1 MCIPCLDYLIL
12 IESVMNTR
20 TTSKQ
25 GRKVMG
31 LHKAPPH
38 RPATLFFLSESN
50 PLRWALI
57 RLIANFESVMNT
69 QTIKK
74 CESVLFSI
82 KPLR

>member
-12 IESVMNTR
+12 IESVT
-20 TTSKQ
+20 
-25 GRKVMG
+25 
-31 LHKAPPH
+31 
-38 RPATLFFLSESN
+38 
-50 PLRWALI
+50 
-57 RLIANFESVMNT
+57 NT